1 MLRLPNINRW
11 GTVLRPFPVPVLWA
25 EKGCCVLLQSNC
37 TAAFLRLH
45 LRRRGGG
52 GGDGMGA
59 EVIDPDGVAFGLD
72 VVAVLLGVLGFQVA
86 VFVGEDFP
94 QIEEGTVLFQRDAAS
109 SLLISHSRS
118 LYRPGWVARTSG
130 RTGVMD

>member
-1 MLRLPNINRW
+1 
-11 GTVLRPFPVPVLWA
+11 
-25 EKGCCVLLQSNC
+25 
-37 TAAFLRLH
+37 
-45 LRRRGGG
+45 
-52 GGDGMGA
+52 MGA

-94 QIEEGTVLFQRDAAS
+94 QIEEGTVLFQRDGGQLVVDLAQP
-109 SLLISHSRS
+109 LLVQAGVGGADI
-118 LYRPGWVARTSG
+118 G